1 MRRLAKNRGFSFF
14 NFSHKYLCY
23 FKKNQFS
30 PSHIFGKEDGRV
42 LVINRLEEC
51 SNNDLQFSLQ
61 PESAELFSRI
71 HPHFKNLKLLI
82 LSELQ
87 NKLLILM
94 DF

>member
-1 MRRLAKNRGFSFF
+1 MIGRYFLLFLGLISLVWIGFVGSD
-14 NFSHKYLCY
+14 LVD
-23 FKKNQFS
+23 KKNQFS

-71 HPHFKNLKLLI
+71 HPH
-82 LSELQ
+82 
-87 NKLLILM
+87 
-94 DF
+94 